1 MNRTLKI
8 TVSAL
13 SDPGMVRANNE
24 DSFLLCDLVR
34 AKSLPDTYILERE
47 LTSCRLLMVV
57 SDGVGGSHLG
67 ELASELTV
75 LTIKDALLNIDPSID
90 VVHRVT
96 AAVEQAN
103 HIIFTENKRSPR
115 LAGMKATSTLVLVE
129 ADQAY
134 IANVGD
140 SRCYL
145 IHNGEISQVTIDQTL
160 GEILLS
166 QGVLTAEQ
174 VARHSKRNV
183 IVQAIGNSNTLQVPI
198 TRLRLSIGDRLLLC
212 SDGLSNKLSPDELC
226 THAVHYSTET
236 ACKMMVELARNR
248 GGEDNITVILA
259 SFEGNALPP
268 PAWLPELEE
277 LVVFDPN
284 RDQTSN
290 LKRTELLGGY
300 KSKREVGS
308 VFPLVV
314 RGVDSLAG
322 NFCERSETL
331 QVSER
336 DMSFMLRRE
345 VAVDDLLYITL
356 PMPTDLRLYDHEEP
370 EYRIYA
376 QVRKVS
382 RQESG
387 YYLIRVAFISRD
399 NPGA

>member
-1 MNRTLKI
+1 MNSIKI
-8 TVSAL
+8 TASAL
-13 SDPGMVRANNE
+13 SDLGMVRANNE
-24 DSFLLCDLVR
+24 DSFLLYDLAR
-34 AKSLPDTYILERE
+34 AKSLPDTFTLEKE
-47 LTSCRLLMVV
+47 LSLCRFLMIV

-103 HIIFTENKRSPR
+103 YIVFNENKSNSR

-129 ADQAY
+129 GDQAY
-134 IANVGD
+134 IANIGD

-145 IHNGEISQVTIDQTL
+145 IHNGQISQVTLDQTL
-160 GEILLS
+160 GEVLLS

-174 VARHSKRNV
+174 VARHAKRNV

-198 TRLRLSIGDRLLLC
+198 TRLRLSIGNRLLLC
-212 SDGLSNKLSPDELC
+212 SDGLSNKLTAEELC
-226 THAVHYSTET
+226 TYAMHYSTET
-236 ACKMMVELARNR
+236 ACRMMVELARNR

-259 SFEGNALPP
+259 SFEGSALLP

-300 KSKREVGS
+300 RSKREVGN
-308 VFPLVV
+308 VFSLVV
-314 RGVDSLAG
+314 RGVDSIAG
-322 NFCERSETL
+322 NFYERSETL

-336 DMSFMLRRE
+336 DISFMLKQE
-345 VAVDDLLYITL
+345 VSVDDLLYISL
-356 PMPTDLRLYDHEEP
+356 PMPRDLRLYDHEEP

-382 RQESG
+382 RQDSG
-387 YYLIRVAFISRD
+387 YYLVRVAFISRD
-399 NPGA
+399 NPRT